1 MKMNVLLKISYAI
14 VRFARRVRRLIKVF
28 GLRLRGVRVDGSAV
42 IHPSAIFEPSGG
54 TIIIGAY
61 TSIDRG
67 VILRALGGKIEIGEH
82 CSVNAYSVLLGGGE
96 LRIGDNV
103 RIAAHTIIV
112 PSNHVFSD
120 PDIAIK
126 DQGLTQIGITI
137 EEDVWI
143 GAGARV
149 LDGVVLGRGCVVAAG
164 AVVNRSVPPRSVV
177 GGVPARK
184 ISTR

>member
-1 MKMNVLLKISYAI
+1 MTRKLLSIAYAI
-14 VRFARRVRRLIKVF
+14 IRLLRRIRLRLRMST
-28 GLRLRGVRVDGSAV
+28 LRLRGVQVHSTARISSG
-42 IHPSAIFEPSGG
+42 AIFQPSGG
-54 TIIIGAY
+54 TIIIGAHTY
-61 TSIDRG
+61 IDRG

-96 LRIGDNV
+96 LRIGKNV
-103 RIAAHTIIV
+103 RIAAHTVIV

-120 PDIAIK
+120 PDIPIK

-137 EEDVWI
+137 KDDVWI
-143 GAGARV
+143 GAGVRV

-164 AVVNRSVPPRSVV
+164 AVVTRPVPPCSVV
-177 GGVPARK
+177 GGVPVRQ